1 MATLVENWTTY
12 LMIGIVVVVGVS
24 QINRL
29 VGASLGILFWIA
41 MAVLGHFVY
50 AAGAGIGFPGL
61 IFPEW
66 VFLLLCAGL
75 IFTQVMMIRR
85 ELNHRARREQLH
97 RERMS

>member
-29 VGASLGILFWIA
+29 LGASLGILFWIA